1 MFITFQP
8 PFPSSSL
15 SAPTSPSMDLQHT
28 LDHKLEEQRRL
39 FALLGCT
46 VAEFALL
53 ESDMRKEIYRTH
65 LLRDDAI
72 LNMLDDGP
80 DFTDMPN
87 GTMLLHEYYM
97 GRDETGR
104 LLVKE
109 AREFFYRENTFA
121 VPSHRLV
128 DFMQD
133 PLVDGKPVEV
143 AQLVKGITVRV
154 YDVDSPAG
162 PKEDEVKWKGLH
174 HLSQFPTATPI
185 DIELQVGGAING
197 MDLTTQQMIRDISG
211 VVKGLIG
218 RFGDG
223 LSIRTESVVSL
234 MICNIRP
241 YWDAPEVDAV
251 ERLRRGLD
259 YSFKELMQIQ
269 IAKWTG
275 VLPEVLDANGELV
288 PLL

>member
-1 MFITFQP
+1 
-8 PFPSSSL
+8 
-15 SAPTSPSMDLQHT
+15 
-28 LDHKLEEQRRL
+28 
-39 FALLGCT
+39 
-46 VAEFALL
+46 
-53 ESDMRKEIYRTH
+53 
-65 LLRDDAI
+65 
-72 LNMLDDGP
+72 MLDDGP

-87 GTMLLHEYYM
+87 GTMLLHEYYI
-97 GRDETGR
+97 GRDKTGR

-109 AREFFYRENTFA
+109 ARKFFYRENTFA
-121 VPSHRLV
+121 VLSHRLV

-143 AQLVKGITVRV
+143 VQLVKGITVRV

-162 PKEDEVKWKGLH
+162 LKEDE
-174 HLSQFPTATPI
+174 FPTATPI

-197 MDLTTQQMIRDISG
+197 MDLMMQQMIRDISG

-234 MICNIRP
+234 MMCNIRP

-251 ERLRRGLD
+251 ERLQQGLD

-275 VLPEVLDANGELV
+275 VLPKVLDTNSELV